1 MFSRIFSSFKGK
13 PSEEDMKFVTNTNAK
28 KYIMSLPEKPRN
40 SVSSFITYEN
50 PLALD
55 LLDKM
60 LEIDPKKRITAE
72 ETLKHKYFESLHE
85 PADEPKFLGNLDFK
99 FE

>member
-1 MFSRIFSSFKGK
+1 
-13 PSEEDMKFVTNTNAK
+13 
-28 KYIMSLPEKPRN
+28 MSLPDKPKN
-40 SVSSFITYEN
+40 PVSSFITYEN

-60 LEIDPKKRITAE
+60 LEVNPAKRITAE
-72 ETLKHKYFESLHE
+72 EALKHKYLESLHD
-85 PADEPKFLGNLDFK
+85 PNDEPVFKGTLDFK

>member
-1 MFSRIFSSFKGK
+1 
-13 PSEEDMKFVTNTNAK
+13 
-28 KYIMSLPEKPRN
+28 MSLPDRPRN
-40 SVSSFITYEN
+40 SVSTFITYEN

-60 LEIDPKKRITAE
+60 LEIDPKKRMTAE
-72 ETLKHKYFESLHE
+72 DTLKHKYFESLHD
-85 PADEPKFLGNLDFK
+85 PNDEPSFKGTLDFK

>member
-1 MFSRIFSSFKGK
+1 
-13 PSEEDMKFVTNTNAK
+13 
-28 KYIMSLPEKPRN
+28 MSLPEKPRN
-40 SVSSFITYEN
+40 SVSSFISYEN

-60 LEIDPKKRITAE
+60 LEVNPAKRLTAE
-72 ETLKHKYFESLHE
+72 EALKHKYFESLHD
-85 PADEPKFLGNLDFK
+85 PNDEPVFKGDLDFK

>member
-1 MFSRIFSSFKGK
+1 MIFGLETGK
-13 PSEEDMKFVTNTNAK
+13 PSEDELKFVTNTNAK

-40 SVSSFITYEN
+40 SVATFITYEN

-60 LEIDPKKRITAE
+60 LQIDPKNRITAE
-72 ETLKHKYFESLHE
+72 ETLKHKYFESLHD
-85 PADEPKFLGNLDFK
+85 PNDEPKFVGTLDFK

>member
-1 MFSRIFSSFKGK
+1 
-13 PSEEDMKFVTNTNAK
+13 
-28 KYIMSLPEKPRN
+28 MSLPEKPRN
-40 SVSSFITYEN
+40 SVATFITYEN

-60 LEIDPKKRITAE
+60 LQIDPKNRITAE
-72 ETLKHKYFESLHE
+72 ETLKHKYFESLHD
-85 PADEPKFLGNLDFK
+85 PNDEPKFVGTLDFK